1 MQQYI
6 DFVRDTYENGTISEN
21 PRGGVTY
28 RKIGGQL
35 TFNLQE
41 GFPLV
46 GNRLTRIGSVVS
58 ELLWFLAGSTN
69 VNTLQ
74 ALGSNIWNQ
83 WADESG
89 SIGPLYGEQ
98 WTRLIQTNS
107 MEHRFYQSQLQ
118 YVIECLKNKPNSRR
132 IILNAWNPDKLP
144 MGESSLTLYGQ
155 PVSPEIGI
163 QANIA
168 NGRMA
173 IAPCHNQVQFF
184 VVEKHGVKYLT
195 GHLYQRS
202 SDTVIGLPYNI
213 ASYALLIHILAAHC
227 QYEVGELIISFGDR
241 HVYGVHVE
249 EGLYTLLSRP
259 SPALPTLDVKWM
271 DFSRLLDMHVGYR
284 ISEINN
290 GTSPISFEQSLDYN
304 EQLDHLLELKS
315 DITNSLM
322 GYSHMGEMT
331 FTVVT

>member
-6 DFVRDTYENGTISEN
+6 DFVRDTYETGTASEN
-21 PRGGVTY
+21 PRGGFTI

-46 GNRLTRIGSVVS
+46 GTRLTRIGSVVS

-83 WADESG
+83 WADEEG

-98 WTRLIQTNS
+98 WTRLIETIDFNGRK
-107 MEHRFYQSQLQ
+107 HKSQLQ
-118 YVIECLKNKPNSRR
+118 YVIECLKYMPNSRR

-144 MGESSLTLYGQ
+144 MCESSLRTDGVAVD
-155 PVSPEIGI
+155 PIVGI
-163 QANIA
+163 RANVE

-184 VVEKHGVKYLT
+184 VTEKGGRKYLS

-202 SDTVIGLPYNI
+202 SDVVIGLPYNI

-227 QYEVGELIISFGDR
+227 EYEVGELIISFGDR
-241 HVYGVHVE
+241 HVYGVHVD
-249 EGLYTLLSRP
+249 EGLNELLSRS
-259 SPALPTLDVKWM
+259 SPPLPTLDVKWM
-271 DFSRLLDMHVGYR
+271 DFDRLLKMHVGYR
-284 ISEINN
+284 ISEVNSA
-290 GTSPISFEQSLDYN
+290 TSPISFEQSLNYGDD
-304 EQLDHLLELKS
+304 LDHLLSLKS
-315 DITNSLM
+315 DINNSLL
-322 GYSHMGEMT
+322 GYSHMGEMS
-331 FTVVT
+331 FTVVA